1 MDLASEPF
9 KNTDSSSRNSKF
21 DICGGKNEA
30 MADIILDSIIWC
42 DSRIWVCP
50 YKNWITMSNS
60 FDYILVIWLT
70 GMYNHNS
77 CHIQ

>member
-21 DICGGKNEA
+21 DICGGENEA

-42 DSRIWVCP
+42 DSRI
-50 YKNWITMSNS
+50 
-60 FDYILVIWLT
+60 
-70 GMYNHNS
+70 
-77 CHIQ
+77 